1 MAIHAIREDFTPK
14 PILQGSFKSLQ
25 NTHYYL
31 CKFYELAEEL
41 PEPKD
46 FCAKVAYLHENSR
59 PPNGKFGFHV
69 VTYNGDL
76 PQENGYT
83 DTREEF
89 FSNGFK
95 HIINLNLERGG
106 PWEQIESLK
115 SDMLNK
121 VIPRLIRP
129 LETNGR
135 SIKPSLVH
143 GDLWCGNAAIDTV
156 TDLPLVY
163 DPSSFYAHHE
173 YELGNWRPERNK
185 FSRCYFNAYHS
196 HLPKSSPEGDYDDRN
211 ALYSLRFNLHAAAL
225 FPDVESFREAVIDE
239 MRSYVIPAVGLGTF
253 QGDDG
258 NGLVKAAVVKAL
270 RNGYKHIDTAT
281 AYGNEAEVG
290 DGIRKSGVP
299 RDEVFVTTKLYELDL
314 ILCPRTTWITFL
326 HRAQTWHNPMD
337 VEEALDQSLKKL
349 QLDHG

>member
-1 MAIHAIREDFTPK
+1 MEPPPEHSEVDSGTTINAEVLFEALKGEYESTLAIHAVRADFIPK

-31 CKFYELAEEL
+31 CRFYELAEEL
-41 PEPKD
+41 PEHKD
-46 FCAKVAYLHENSR
+46 FCAKVAYLHENSKS
-59 PPNGKFGFHV
+59 PNGKFGFHV

-83 DTREEF
+83 DTWEEF

-95 HIINLNLERGG
+95 HMINLNLERGG

-115 SDMLNK
+115 SNMLNK

-173 YELGNWRPERNK
+173 CMK
-185 FSRCYFNAYHS
+185 
-196 HLPKSSPEGDYDDRN
+196 LPYNVSKQ
-211 ALYSLRFNLHAAAL
+211 L
-225 FPDVESFREAVIDE
+225 
-239 MRSYVIPAVGLGTF
+239 
-253 QGDDG
+253 
-258 NGLVKAAVVKAL
+258 
-270 RNGYKHIDTAT
+270 
-281 AYGNEAEVG
+281 
-290 DGIRKSGVP
+290 
-299 RDEVFVTTKLYELDL
+299 L
-314 ILCPRTTWITFL
+314 INR
-326 HRAQTWHNPMD
+326 R
-337 VEEALDQSLKKL
+337 
-349 QLDHG
+349 